1 MMEGNRREFDDGAE
15 GSQEGRFSRGRPA
28 NMSMRFL
35 TWLYLTCAIA
45 LIGFVL
51 GSVKLV
57 LSHYTSPQPIPHVR
71 MFSLRSTG
79 LLISGALLLSGLGA
93 FLVILANRFWP
104 NKFPLRSRSG
114 RRDD

>member
-1 MMEGNRREFDDGAE
+1 MEGNWREFDDGAE
-15 GSQEGRFSRGRPA
+15 GPQEGRFNCGRPP

-57 LSHYTSPQPIPHVR
+57 LSHYTSQHPIPHVR

-79 LLISGALLLSGLGA
+79 LLISGALLLSGFGA
-93 FLVILANRFWP
+93 FLVILANRFRP
-104 NKFPLRSRSG
+104 DSFPLRSRSG

>member
-1 MMEGNRREFDDGAE
+1 MEGNWREFDDGAE
-15 GSQEGRFSRGRPA
+15 GSQEGRFSCGRPA

-51 GSVKLV
+51 GSVKPV

-79 LLISGALLLSGLGA
+79 LLVSGALLLSGLGWRGRGQPHRGERR
-93 FLVILANRFWP
+93 LDYRRER
-104 NKFPLRSRSG
+104 PLPP
-114 RRDD
+114 